1 VLMPQC
7 FTLQLSPM
15 SEVTQPNTSY
25 HVNISNDTGLV
36 RITCLGIECVDTVLK
51 GSYSSLNEVPLWV
64 QERLLLLMMLESKAT
79 LDNIGTRLADDRFI
93 INGK

>member
-1 VLMPQC
+1 
-7 FTLQLSPM
+7 M

-36 RITCLGIECVDTVLK
+36 KITCLGIECVDTVLK

-64 QERLLLLMMLESKAT
+64 QEKLSLLMMLESKAT

>member
-1 VLMPQC
+1 
-7 FTLQLSPM
+7 M
-15 SEVTQPNTSY
+15 SKVTQPNTSY

-64 QERLLLLMMLESKAT
+64 QERLSLLMMLESKAT

>member
-1 VLMPQC
+1 
-7 FTLQLSPM
+7 M
-15 SEVTQPNTSY
+15 SEVTQTNTSY

-51 GSYSSLNEVPLWV
+51 GSYSSLNEVPTWV
-64 QERLLLLMMLESKAT
+64 QERLSLLMMLESKAT

>member
-1 VLMPQC
+1 MLTPQC

-64 QERLLLLMMLESKAT
+64 QERLSLLMMLESKAT

>member
-1 VLMPQC
+1 MPQC

-64 QERLLLLMMLESKAT
+64 QEKLSLLMMLESKAT

>member
-1 VLMPQC
+1 
-7 FTLQLSPM
+7 M

-64 QERLLLLMMLESKAT
+64 QERLSLLMMLESKAT

>member
-1 VLMPQC
+1 MLMPQC

-15 SEVTQPNTSY
+15 SEVTQTNTSY
-25 HVNISNDTGLV
+25 HVNISNDTGHV
-36 RITCLGIECVDTVLK
+36 ECTCLGIECVDMSLK
-51 GSYSSLNEVPLWV
+51 GSYNSLDEMPLWV
-64 QERLLLLMMLESKAT
+64 QERLSLLMMLESKAT

>member
-1 VLMPQC
+1 
-7 FTLQLSPM
+7 M
-15 SEVTQPNTSY
+15 SEATQLNTSY

-51 GSYSSLNEVPLWV
+51 GSYSSLDKCPKWV
-64 QERLLLLMMLESKAT
+64 QERLSLLMMLETKAT
-79 LDNIGTRLADDRFI
+79 LDNIGTRIADNRFV

>member
-1 VLMPQC
+1 MG
-7 FTLQLSPM
+7 
-15 SEVTQPNTSY
+15 EVTQPNTSY

-51 GSYSSLNEVPLWV
+51 GSYSSLNEVPTWV
-64 QERLLLLMMLESKAT
+64 QERLSLLMMLESKAT

>member
-1 VLMPQC
+1 MLMPQC

-15 SEVTQPNTSY
+15 SKVTQPNTSY

>member
-1 VLMPQC
+1 VLTPQC

-64 QERLLLLMMLESKAT
+64 QERLSLLMMLESKAT